1 VLICIIA
8 AMAGD
13 PLPVGVAAGEMVLG
27 TDGLFLFLEA
37 TFQLTDYYDQF
48 EDLWEN
54 RTGNNSTPGGSG
66 GGG

>member
-1 VLICIIA
+1 MHNAV
-8 AMAGD
+8 MAGN
-13 PLPVGVAAGEMVLG
+13 PLAVAAAAGGMGLG
-27 TDGLFLFLEA
+27 VSGLLLFLEA
-37 TFQLTDYYDQF
+37 TFQLTEYYDQF